1 MYGNRDQTRQ
11 VFIDVWNKMQQQRPL
26 EPMEGLIAGLLEE
39 HPEYHALL
47 DQGEQ
52 AVHAD
57 FSPQDGLENPFL
69 HLAMHIALREQA
81 ATDRPAGIRSQHERL
96 SRQLGVHAAEHAM
109 MDCLGEALWT
119 AQRNGGLPDEQG
131 YIDCLKKL

>member
-1 MYGNRDQTRQ
+1 MYGSRDQTRQ

-26 EPMEGLIAGLLEE
+26 EPMEGLIAGLIEE

-57 FSPQDGLENPFL
+57 FNPQDGRENPFF
-69 HLAMHIALREQA
+69 HLAMHIALREQV

-109 MDCLGEALWT
+109 MECLGEALWA
-119 AQRNGGLPDEQG
+119 AQRNGSLPDEQG